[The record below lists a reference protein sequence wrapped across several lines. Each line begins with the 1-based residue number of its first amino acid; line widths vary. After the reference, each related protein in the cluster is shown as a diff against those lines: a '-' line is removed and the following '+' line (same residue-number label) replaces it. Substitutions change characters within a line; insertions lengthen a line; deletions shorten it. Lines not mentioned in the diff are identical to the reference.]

1 MDAGV
6 TEWEEADKIEIN
18 QCSIKYL
25 SIMKN
30 KFRITALVALL
41 MFVTTTI
48 TNAQYARV
56 NNRMTYPGQCLDIP
70 GLTDVQMQKIT
81 AINNEHQKT
90 IDNMRTDFYAAGDVI
105 TANNI
110 KAKMTLEQNVHLKK
124 ISGELD
130 EEQLKYFNA
139 NIIAGPA
146 GGRGMATNAA
156 GQAGGNNT
164 AGYANTSG
172 YTNTSGY
179 GRGPCGAGYGRGAG
193 RSAGRGVGRG
203 AGRGM
208 GSRNFNGRW

>member
-81 AINNEHQKT
+81 AINNEHQQT
-90 IDNMRTDFYAAGDVI
+90 INTMRTDFYAAGDVI
-105 TANNI
+105 TANNV
-110 KAKMTLEQNVHLKK
+110 KAKMTLEQNNHLKK
-124 ISGELD
+124 ISEVLD
-130 EEQLKYFNA
+130 EEQLKYFNT
-139 NIIAGPA
+139 NVIAGPA
-146 GGRGMATNAA
+146 GGRGRAVNAA
-156 GQAGGNNT
+156 GSGYNNT
-164 AGYANTSG
+164 AGQVGGGYG
-172 YTNTSGY
+172 YTNTAGY
-179 GRGPCGAGYGRGAG
+179 GRGPCGMGYGRGY
-193 RSAGRGVGRG
+193 GRGVGRG
-203 AGRGM
+203 FGRGM
-208 GSRNFNGRW
+208 GNRNFNGRW